1 MQSQKL
7 FFHIVK
13 LLTQWCLTRCN
24 SKEKTLF
31 FAFFRHQSIV
41 IIIKFYMNPLKQI
54 RLLFQVSAS

>member
-13 LLTQWCLTRCN
+13 LLTQWWLTRCN
-24 SKEKTLF
+24 CKEKTLF